1 MRLATINVYR
11 PALSGSDIPVDL
23 QNESQAT
30 VVTIQEISVTVA
42 ASYERA
48 VLKAELSNRAA
59 HTALDLV
66 DLRPSPDGLLGRWL
80 ARFRLRAVHG
90 VIGDAQIYTLLRF
103 LTGDI
108 RWVDVWKE
116 TVRRIPSEFADP
128 ELPTVAD
135 CDAAASH

>member
-1 MRLATINVYR
+1 MRLATINVDR

-23 QNESQAT
+23 RNVFEAAE
-30 VVTIQEISVTVA
+30 VTIQEISVTVA
-42 ASYERA
+42 ASYERTA
-48 VLKAELSNRAA
+48 LKAELSDRAT

-108 RWVDVWKE
+108 RWMDVRKE
-116 TVRRIPSEFADP
+116 TVRRISSEFAAS
-128 ELPTVAD
+128 ELATVAD
-135 CDAAASH
+135 CDAAGSH